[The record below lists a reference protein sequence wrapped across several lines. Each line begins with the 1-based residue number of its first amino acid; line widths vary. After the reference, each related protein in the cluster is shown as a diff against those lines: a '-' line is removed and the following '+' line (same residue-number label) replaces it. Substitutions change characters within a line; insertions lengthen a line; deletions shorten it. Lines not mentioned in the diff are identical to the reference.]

1 MKRTFVIALIGLLT
15 TSSVSA
21 QTGGWTSKVSP
32 LLHQQVVEQQV
43 AARRA
48 ASGET
53 TETYVGALVKLAEGQ
68 NGSVLRREGTVLL
81 DSLDGTYIALL
92 PASRIPAMAS
102 GEQVVAMEAHERGK
116 LHMDVTH
123 VTTGANKVQA
133 GSTVGDRTI
142 PAYTGKGVVVGIS
155 DGGFDYTHPM
165 FFDAQ
170 GNLRIK
176 KVWDGYAA
184 NSNGYGGMG
193 AIYTTQEAMVAA
205 QGTMERWSTHATHV
219 MGISAGSPWTAK
231 TYGDAPVT
239 YRGLAY
245 EADIV
250 AGTAMLATG
259 NEDIDKVVEAK
270 IKAFLYN
277 TDYLKEVQARKV
289 EINDVFSLLSMK
301 IAFDYAQEKN
311 MPCVVNCSWGTF
323 QGFANHNEVI
333 DEFIGKLLG
342 PGRILVCSAGNEGDS
357 YIYAEKPA
365 DEYEWS
371 PQVTL
376 ETPTSAF
383 QLHSDDEF
391 ELDMKIYND
400 NGGSPTLEYKLRS
413 PIKSSEVRTE
423 YDKDPDNA
431 KVTWDWKDK
440 KGKNHEIEMYYG
452 YVKGMTSGNDYIFS
466 LFFPEEYFKD
476 ELAYVTLTFRS
487 NSGLK
492 IVGNPDR
499 ILFGKKNTVNNPYT
513 VGWPGTHPQAV
524 TVGLVSHR
532 NWVTNIAGESTYAS
546 GNSSDEGYL
555 VNWSSC
561 GPTLDG
567 RMKPDVTTPGYNII
581 SARSKLYSGNTKRWN
596 DDNKLVVARGTY
608 NNEEREVLMLS
619 GTSMAAPVMTG
630 IVALWLQAKPTLT
643 RDEIIATLSRTC
655 KKPDPKLTYPNNGY
669 GYGEVDA
676 YAGLLDILGV
686 TTSIP
691 TLPQTLAGVTLQ
703 GHTLRIEGITEPT
716 TVNVY
721 TLNGQRVFTTQT
733 ADGIVTL
740 PNLPAAVYAVQCGS
754 LGSSLIRL

>member
-48 ASGET
+48 ASGEP
-53 TETYVGALVKLAEGQ
+53 TETYVGALVKLVEGQ

-123 VTTGANKVQA
+123 LTTGANKVQA

-205 QGTMERWSTHATHV
+205 QGTMERWSTHGTHV
-219 MGISAGSPWTAK
+219 MGIAAGSPWTAK

-342 PGRILVCSAGNEGDS
+342 PGRILVCSSGNEGDS

-365 DEYEWS
+365 DQYEWS
-371 PQVTL
+371 PLVTL

-383 QLHSDDEF
+383 QLHSDNEF
-391 ELDMKIYND
+391 EFDMKIYND
-400 NGGSPTLEYKLRS
+400 NGGSPTLEYELRS

-423 YDKDPDNA
+423 YDKDSEEA

-452 YVKGMTSGNDYIFS
+452 YVKGVTSGNDYTFTLYI
-466 LFFPEEYFKD
+466 PEEYFK
-476 ELAYVTLTFRS
+476 EQLAYVTFTFRS

-492 IVGNPDR
+492 IVGKPDQ

-513 VGWPGTHPQAV
+513 VGWPGSHPQAV

-608 NNEEREVLMLS
+608 NNEEREVIMLS

-643 RDEIIATLSRTC
+643 HDEIIATLSRTC

-703 GHTLRIEGITEPT
+703 GHTLRIEGVTEPT

>member
-102 GEQVVAMEAHERGK
+102 GDQVVAMEAHERGK

-123 VTTGANKVQA
+123 VTTGADKVQA
-133 GSTVGDRTI
+133 GSTVGGKTI

-176 KVWDGYAA
+176 KVWDGYAE

-193 AIYTTQEAMVAA
+193 TIYTTQEAMVAA
-205 QGTMERWSTHATHV
+205 QGTMERWSTHGTHV
-219 MGISAGSPWTAK
+219 MGIAAGSPWTAK
-231 TYGDAPVT
+231 TYDDAPVT

-250 AGTAMLATG
+250 AATAMLNTG

-289 EINDVFSLLSMK
+289 EINDVFNLLSMK

-311 MPCVVNCSWGTF
+311 MPCVVNCSWGAF

-342 PGRILVCSAGNEGDS
+342 AGRILVCSAGNEGDS

-365 DEYEWS
+365 DQYEWS

-400 NGGSPTLEYKLRS
+400 NGDSPTPEYKLSS

-440 KGKNHEIEMYYG
+440 KGKKHEIEMYYG

-476 ELAYVTLTFRS
+476 ELAYITLTFRS

-492 IVGNPDR
+492 VVGKPDH

-596 DDNKLVVARGTY
+596 EDNELVVARGTY

-643 RDEIIATLSRTC
+643 HDEIIATLSRTC
-655 KKPDPKLTYPNNGY
+655 KKPDPKQTYPNNGY

>member
-1 MKRTFVIALIGLLT
+1 M
-15 TSSVSA
+15 
-21 QTGGWTSKVSP
+21 
-32 LLHQQVVEQQV
+32 
-43 AARRA
+43 
-48 ASGET
+48 
-53 TETYVGALVKLAEGQ
+53 
-68 NGSVLRREGTVLL
+68 
-81 DSLDGTYIALL
+81 
-92 PASRIPAMAS
+92 
-102 GEQVVAMEAHERGK
+102 
-116 LHMDVTH
+116 
-123 VTTGANKVQA
+123 
-133 GSTVGDRTI
+133 
-142 PAYTGKGVVVGIS
+142 
-155 DGGFDYTHPM
+155 
-165 FFDAQ
+165 
-170 GNLRIK
+170 
-176 KVWDGYAA
+176 
-184 NSNGYGGMG
+184 
-193 AIYTTQEAMVAA
+193 
-205 QGTMERWSTHATHV
+205 
-219 MGISAGSPWTAK
+219 
-231 TYGDAPVT
+231 
-239 YRGLAY
+239 
-245 EADIV
+245 
-250 AGTAMLATG
+250 
-259 NEDIDKVVEAK
+259 
-270 IKAFLYN
+270 
-277 TDYLKEVQARKV
+277 
-289 EINDVFSLLSMK
+289 
-301 IAFDYAQEKN
+301 
-311 MPCVVNCSWGTF
+311 
-323 QGFANHNEVI
+323 
-333 DEFIGKLLG
+333 
-342 PGRILVCSAGNEGDS
+342 
-357 YIYAEKPA
+357 
-365 DEYEWS
+365 
-371 PQVTL
+371 
-376 ETPTSAF
+376 
-383 QLHSDDEF
+383 
-391 ELDMKIYND
+391 
-400 NGGSPTLEYKLRS
+400 
-413 PIKSSEVRTE
+413 RTE

-643 RDEIIATLSRTC
+643 HDEIIATLSRTC

>member
-48 ASGET
+48 ASGEP
-53 TETYVGALVKLAEGQ
+53 TETYVGALVKLVEGQ

-123 VTTGANKVQA
+123 VTTGADKVQV

-219 MGISAGSPWTAK
+219 MGIAAGSPWTAK

-342 PGRILVCSAGNEGDS
+342 PGRILVCSSGNEGDS

-383 QLHSDDEF
+383 QLHSDGEF

-400 NGGSPTLEYKLRS
+400 NGGSPTLEYELRS

-476 ELAYVTLTFRS
+476 ELAYITLTFRS

-492 IVGNPDR
+492 VVGKPDQ

-513 VGWPGTHPQAV
+513 VGWPGTHPQVV

-643 RDEIIATLSRTC
+643 HDEIIATLSRTC

-669 GYGEVDA
+669 GYGEADA

>member
-48 ASGET
+48 ASGEP

-123 VTTGANKVQA
+123 VTTGADKVQA

-205 QGTMERWSTHATHV
+205 QGTMERWSTHGTHV
-219 MGISAGSPWTAK
+219 MGIAAGSPWTAK

-323 QGFANHNEVI
+323 QGFADHNEVI

-342 PGRILVCSAGNEGDS
+342 PGRILVCSSGNEGDS

-365 DEYEWS
+365 DQYEWS
-371 PQVTL
+371 PLVTL

-400 NGGSPTLEYKLRS
+400 NGGSPTLEYELRS
-413 PIKSSEVRTE
+413 PIKSSQVRTE
-423 YDKDPDNA
+423 YDKDPDDA

-476 ELAYVTLTFRS
+476 ELAYITLTFRS

-492 IVGNPDR
+492 VVGKPDQ

-643 RDEIIATLSRTC
+643 HDEIIATLSRTC